1 MKFETEKYADVST
14 GHVKQKDME
23 LLEALADGPKE
34 NNGHDLPLYILTYKE
49 GAFVRFSPTR
59 IVDDIETVIPSFIAA
74 GFSIPFTKII
84 GAAAKQGIAMVRFDS
99 DGQEIEGAQ
108 TFNW

>member
-14 GHVKQKDME
+14 VHVKQKDME
-23 LLEALADGPKE
+23 LLESLADFPKE

-49 GAFVRFSPTR
+49 GAFVRFSPSR
-59 IVDDIETVIPSFIAA
+59 IVEDIATVTPQLLGA
-74 GFSIPFTKII
+74 GFSFAFIKII
-84 GAAAKQGIAMVRFDS
+84 GAAAKQGIAMVRFDC

-108 TFNW
+108 KFDW